1 MTFGKA
7 SLLAVGFVGAVGLGV
22 AIGMAV
28 AERTPVSAP
37 GFDAYMSAPPSPTG
51 DDYGAARRVSPRP
64 ATTATPAAAAAAA
77 AAADR
82 NTAAASSAKAIDLS
96 TPELQKRLKPLLNR
110 GTDMTLAA
118 DGFRD
123 AHQFATI
130 AHAAHNTQVPFV
142 LLKHRVLVEG
152 KSVASAIRE
161 SKPEIDAAA
170 EAARAQDQAAA
181 DVAEI
186 QN

>member
-22 AIGMAV
+22 AIGMTV
-28 AERTPVSAP
+28 AQRTPVSAP

-51 DDYGAARRVSPRP
+51 DDYGAARNVP
-64 ATTATPAAAAAAA
+64 ARNATTTATAAPAADMSAVAP
-77 AAADR
+77 
-82 NTAAASSAKAIDLS
+82 SAKAVDLS
-96 TPELQKRLKPLLNR
+96 TPELQQRLKPLLNR
-110 GTDMTLAA
+110 GTDIKLAA

-161 SKPEIDAAA
+161 SKPELDAAA
-170 EAARAQDQAAA
+170 EADRARDQAKA
-181 DVAEI
+181 DLADI
-186 QN
+186 AG

>member
-51 DDYGAARRVSPRP
+51 DDYGAARNVAPRP
-64 ATTATPAAAAAAA
+64 ATTTATAA
-77 AAADR
+77 AAADT
-82 NTAAASSAKAIDLS
+82 NAVASSAKAIDLS

-170 EAARAQDQAAA
+170 EAAHAQDQAAA

>member
-7 SLLAVGFVGAVGLGV
+7 SLLAVCLVGAVGLGV
-22 AIGMAV
+22 AIGMSV

-51 DDYGAARRVSPRP
+51 DDYRATRRNVESRPAMTTAMAASPANTNGAAP
-64 ATTATPAAAAAAA
+64 
-77 AAADR
+77 
-82 NTAAASSAKAIDLS
+82 SAKAIDVS
-96 TPELQKRLKPLLNR
+96 APELQKRLKPLLSR

-161 SKPEIDAAA
+161 SKPDLDAAA
-170 EAARAQDQAAA
+170 EAARARNEATAELA
-181 DVAEI
+181 DI
-186 QN
+186 QG

>member
-22 AIGMAV
+22 AIGMTV
-28 AERTPVSAP
+28 AERTPGTVP

-51 DDYGAARRVSPRP
+51 DDFGTVRRTASSRAATATAETAPVAKPAAAPSAS
-64 ATTATPAAAAAAA
+64 ATTAKAVDVSAPA
-77 AAADR
+77 
-82 NTAAASSAKAIDLS
+82 
-96 TPELQKRLKPLLNR
+96 LQKRLKPLLSR
-110 GTDMTLAA
+110 GTNMTLAA
-118 DGFRD
+118 EGFSD
-123 AHQFATI
+123 AHQFATL

-161 SKPEIDAAA
+161 LKPDADAAA
-170 EAARAQDQAAA
+170 EAAKAREEANTDL
-181 DVAEI
+181 AEI
-186 QN
+186 AN

>member
-64 ATTATPAAAAAAA
+64 ATTATPAAA

>member
-64 ATTATPAAAAAAA
+64 ATTATPAAAAA

>member
-7 SLLAVGFVGAVGLGV
+7 SLLTVGLVGAVGLGV

-28 AERTPVSAP
+28 ADRTRVSAP

-51 DDYGAARRVSPRP
+51 DDYGVTRRVAARP
-64 ATTATPAAAAAAA
+64 ATTTATTAA
-77 AAADR
+77 AAADG
-82 NTAAASSAKAIDLS
+82 NAAASSAKAIDLS

-161 SKPEIDAAA
+161 SKPDIDAAA
-170 EAARAQDQAAA
+170 EAARAQDEAKA
-181 DVAEI
+181 DLADI
-186 QN
+186 AG

>member
-7 SLLAVGFVGAVGLGV
+7 SLLAAGFVGAVGLGL
-22 AIGMAV
+22 AIGMTV
-28 AERTPVSAP
+28 AQRTPVSAP

-51 DDYGAARRVSPRP
+51 DDYGAARSVSARN
-64 ATTATPAAAAAAA
+64 ATTSAAAAPAADTSAAA
-77 AAADR
+77 P
-82 NTAAASSAKAIDLS
+82 SAKAVDLS
-96 TPELQKRLKPLLNR
+96 TPELQKRLKPLLNS
-110 GTDMTLAA
+110 GTDIKLAA

-152 KSVASAIRE
+152 KTVASAIRE
-161 SKPEIDAAA
+161 SKPELDAAA
-170 EAARAQDQAAA
+170 EAKRARDQAQA
-181 DVAEI
+181 DLADI
-186 QN
+186 AG

>member
-7 SLLAVGFVGAVGLGV
+7 SLLAVGFVGAVGLGL
-22 AIGMAV
+22 AIGMTV
-28 AERTPVSAP
+28 AQRTPVSAP

-51 DDYGAARRVSPRP
+51 DDYGAARSVPARN
-64 ATTATPAAAAAAA
+64 ATTATAAPAADTSAAAPAA
-77 AAADR
+77 
-82 NTAAASSAKAIDLS
+82 KGVDLS
-96 TPELQKRLKPLLNR
+96 TPELQKRMKPLLNR
-110 GTDMTLAA
+110 GTDIKLAA

-123 AHQFATI
+123 AHQFATV

-161 SKPEIDAAA
+161 SKPELDAAA
-170 EAARAQDQAAA
+170 EAERARDQAQA
-181 DVAEI
+181 DLADI
-186 QN
+186 AG

>member
-7 SLLAVGFVGAVGLGV
+7 SLLAVGFVGAVGLGM

-28 AERTPVSAP
+28 AERTPATVP

-51 DDYGAARRVSPRP
+51 DDFGTVRRTASSRAAAATAEPAPGAVESSAP
-64 ATTATPAAAAAAA
+64 ATPAKSVDA
-77 AAADR
+77 
-82 NTAAASSAKAIDLS
+82 S

-123 AHQFATI
+123 AHQFATV

-142 LLKHRVLVEG
+142 LLKHRVLTEG
-152 KSVASAIRE
+152 KSVAAAIRE
-161 SKPEIDAAA
+161 LKPDVDANA
-170 EAARAQDQAAA
+170 EAARARDEANA
-181 DVAEI
+181 DMARLTDGH
-186 QN
+186 

>member
-22 AIGMAV
+22 AIGMTV

-51 DDYGAARRVSPRP
+51 DDYGVTRNVAARP
-64 ATTATPAAAAAAA
+64 ATTTATAA
-77 AAADR
+77 AAADT
-82 NTAAASSAKAIDLS
+82 NAAASSEKAIDLS

-123 AHQFATI
+123 AHQFATV

-170 EAARAQDQAAA
+170 EAARAQDEARA
-181 DVAEI
+181 DLAEI
-186 QN
+186 GN